1 MYEQER
7 HISRG
12 DLGLTASGFIRT
24 CEDLAESPPVTCW
37 PVMPSERT
45 GCGSH
50 FIFQFV
56 SNVYKY
62 NLSCLFLLIRGKS
75 GRGFLKISLAIKYL
89 GLSPLAL

>member
-7 HISRG
+7 CISRG
-12 DLGLTASGFIRT
+12 DLGLTASGFTRA
-24 CEDLAESPPVTCW
+24 CDDLAEPPHVTHW
-37 PVMPSERT
+37 PAMPSERT
-45 GCGSH
+45 SCGSH

-62 NLSCLFLLIRGKS
+62 NLSCLFLFVREKS
-75 GRGFLKISLAIKYL
+75 GRGILKISLAIKYL